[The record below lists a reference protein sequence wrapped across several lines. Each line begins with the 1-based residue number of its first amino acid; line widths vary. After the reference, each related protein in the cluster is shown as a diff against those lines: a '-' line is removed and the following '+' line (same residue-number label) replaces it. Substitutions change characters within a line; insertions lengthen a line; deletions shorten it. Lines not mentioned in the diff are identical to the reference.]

1 METKK
6 LIDLD
11 TLEEVSGGTAGE
23 NRFQF
28 RMDVYR
34 NETYLDY
41 VPCLGYD
48 TTPAISL
55 RQCIKL
61 QNDVSMQNVHIY
73 MPAGNEL
80 DYYQTFEQN
89 GICEGMVLKAVITES
104 KPL

>member
-34 NETYLDY
+34 NETYVDF

-61 QNDVSMQNVHIY
+61 QNDVSMQSVHIY

-80 DYYQTFEQN
+80 DYYQTFRQN

-104 KPL
+104 KPV

>member
-1 METKK
+1 MEPKK

-23 NRFQF
+23 NRFRF

-34 NETYLDY
+34 NDTYSDY

-48 TTPAISL
+48 STPAISL

-61 QNDVSMQNVHIY
+61 QNDVSLQSVHIY
-73 MPAGNEL
+73 LPSGIEL
-80 DYYQTFEQN
+80 DYYQTFGQN
-89 GICEGMVLKAVITES
+89 GICDGMVLKAVIAES
-104 KPL
+104 KPV